1 VGEIRGT
8 EAEGHAGVSVSISE
22 DGTRVA
28 YSSTTLV
35 DSSTAYGYK
44 SIVHVYDHN
53 AIDNSF
59 TQIGSV
65 IEGEVTPD
73 DKNTK
78 MKLSADGTH
87 LITGAAKYNF
97 STASFSSYVRV
108 FKLMDATW
116 TRVGSAD
123 ITGES
128 SGFPEDV
135 SVDIN
140 ADGSKILVGF
150 AKENFSAGEARLYTW
165 DSVASSWLENANVLT
180 GRYANDELGRSV
192 SLQDTGFDV
201 YVAVSSPGFDNTFGD
216 SNQGAV
222 EVYKLETDQS
232 WTMVGSRII
241 GESSGDKSGNSISLR
256 YLPASSSLR
265 LAIGATYNDGN
276 GVNAGHVRVYEYS
289 GTSWAQLGSDLNGE
303 RGEVNYYFDGDRF
316 GYSVDMSS
324 DGLRVA
330 VGSPFN
336 YYYQGHVIVYGLE
349 GGDWKKVST
358 DDIDGS
364 SNQGE
369 EFGYS
374 VALSGDGELV
384 LIGAPANDYY
394 AENSGT
400 IRLYKR
406 DERSDAP
413 SVSPSSIE
421 DRTFTIQ
428 TESTDFDQSNNKK
441 WCVSVESAT
450 YLQPVKVR
458 ICSSANRANQ
468 EFHFDE
474 DAVGNYR
481 IRLRS
486 NAALCLV
493 SLGRKLFLDDCQESV
508 ASKEQVFEYSASENA
523 LVTYKTTQLSPN
535 TKFYVGYEN
544 YRKFSKL
551 RLFLEG
557 TTNLSKNTWQLVCQD
572 GCTWS

>member
-1 VGEIRGT
+1 M
-8 EAEGHAGVSVSISE
+8 
-22 DGTRVA
+22 
-28 YSSTTLV
+28 LV
-35 DSSTAYGYK
+35 DSSTEYGYK
-44 SIVHVYDHN
+44 SIVHVYDYN
-53 AIDNSF
+53 SMDESF
-59 TQIGSV
+59 TQIGSM
-65 IEGEVTPD
+65 IEGEVTAD

-78 MKLSADGTH
+78 MKLSSDGTH
-87 LITGAAKYNF
+87 LITGGVKYNF
-97 STASFSSYVRV
+97 SDMSFSSYVRV
-108 FKLMDATW
+108 FELVGATW

-123 ITGES
+123 ITGTS

-150 AKENFSAGEARLYTW
+150 AKENSSAGEARLYTW
-165 DSVASSWLENANVLT
+165 DTGSSSWVVHGDVLS
-180 GRYANDELGRSV
+180 GRYTNDELGRSV
-192 SLQDTGFDV
+192 SLQDTGDDV
-201 YVAVSSPGFDNTFGD
+201 YIAMSSPGFDSTFGD

-222 EVYKLETDQS
+222 EVYKLESDQS
-232 WTMVGSRII
+232 WTMVGSRID

-256 YLPASSSLR
+256 YLSASSSLR

-276 GVNAGHVRVYEYS
+276 GVNAGHVRVYSYS
-289 GTSWAQLGSDLNGE
+289 GASWEQLGRDLNGE
-303 RGEVNYYFDGDRF
+303 SGAVNYYFDGDRF

-336 YYYQGHVIVYGLE
+336 NYYQGHVIVYGLE
-349 GGDWKKVST
+349 RGDWKKVST
-358 DDIDGS
+358 NDIDGA

-400 IRLYKR
+400 IRLYTR
-406 DERSDAP
+406 DARSDAP
-413 SVSPSSIE
+413 SVSPTSIS
-421 DRTFTIQ
+421 DRTFTI
-428 TESTDFDQSNNKK
+428 ETDSSDFYQSNNMT

-458 ICSSANRANQ
+458 LCSSANSANQ

-486 NAALCLV
+486 NGALCLV

-523 LVTYKTTQLSPN
+523 LVTYKTTQMSAN
-535 TKFYVGYEN
+535 TKFFVGYEN

-551 RLFLEG
+551 RLFLDG
-557 TTNLSKNTWQLVCQD
+557 TTNLSKNTWHLICQN